1 MLREKQRTQ
10 TLESSISEGET
21 GGLSV
26 REPPFNGPL
35 LWESRPDVRGETS
48 CCTPHKYKSIN
59 KIIGVL
65 VLKIKNYRIPETKR
79 QRINFFLFNRGKW
92 REWLLVDFK
101 LLN

>member
-35 LWESRPDVRGETS
+35 L
-48 CCTPHKYKSIN
+48 
-59 KIIGVL
+59 
-65 VLKIKNYRIPETKR
+65 
-79 QRINFFLFNRGKW
+79 
-92 REWLLVDFK
+92 
-101 LLN
+101 